1 MSADGRLG
9 AVLETERANAAIAW
23 LLVGFVGLVVVGNTL
38 RGDVLWAGFALVV
51 LVRALV
57 PAFAYHRATVMLPWE
72 VLALAALPLV
82 GESFTTVPITG
93 QFVTYLAVAA
103 LALVIAV
110 ELHVFTPVEMTP
122 GFAVLFVV
130 IATMATAGV
139 WAVVRWVVDVSL
151 GTTFLLDPA
160 LTPDEI
166 ETQLMW
172 EFVYS
177 TLAGVAAGVIF
188 EVYFRRRDRVRERV
202 PEAIHQ

>member
-9 AVLETERANAAIAW
+9 AVLETERTNALLAW
-23 LLVGFVGLVVVGNTL
+23 LLVAFVGFVAVGNAL
-38 RGDVLWAGFALVV
+38 GGDALWAGFAVVV
-51 LVRALV
+51 LVLALL
-57 PAFAYHRATVMLPWE
+57 PAVAFRRPTVMLPWE
-72 VLALAALPLV
+72 VLALAALPLA
-82 GESFTTVPITG
+82 GRAFTTVPVTG
-93 QFVTYLAVAA
+93 RFVTYLAVAA

-130 IATMATAGV
+130 VGTLAAAGV
-139 WAVVRWVVDVSL
+139 WAVVRWVLDVSL

-166 ETQLMW
+166 ERQLMW

-188 EVYFRRRDRVRERV
+188 EAYFRRRDAGRDRV
-202 PEAIHQ
+202 PEAVRQ